1 MEILKTILD
10 NMTIADFN
18 IEFDQHGA
26 LSEHEMK
33 LPESVSAYRAL
44 MNASLGEDHEKLLKA
59 TVRDI

>member
-1 MEILKTILD
+1 
-10 NMTIADFN
+10 MTIADFN

-26 LSEHEMK
+26 LSEHEIK

-44 MNASLGEDHEKLLKA
+44 KNASLGEDHEKLLKA